1 VSSER
6 PLTVLCIATYEKGQ
20 EFMRECRRQGCRV
33 LLLTLDTLEHADWPR
48 ESIDHMFYLRR
59 GAPLDDIVKGVSWMA
74 RTEVLDRIV
83 ALDDF
88 DVETAAF
95 LREHLRVPG
104 MGDSTARYFRDKLA
118 MRVKANDHGIR
129 VPPFAH
135 VLNYD
140 ALRAFMARVPGP
152 WVLKPRSEASAVG
165 IKKIERPED
174 LWPALDT
181 LGDRQS
187 FYVLEKYVPGDVYHV
202 DAIVWDREPV
212 FMVSHKY
219 GQPPMDVAH
228 GGGIF
233 MTRRLHK
240 EAPER
245 SALETLTGTLLATLG
260 FVRGVSHTEF
270 IRGREDGE
278 FYFLETAARV
288 GGAHITD
295 VVEAATGVNLW
306 AEWARLE
313 IAGEG
318 GRYRVAPA
326 RDDYAGIVL
335 SLARDQR
342 PDTTPFNDPEIW
354 YRVERSHHI
363 GFVVASPDYDRVEQ
377 LLADYSR
384 RIAAD
389 HLATAPV
396 PDKPSA

>member
-1 VSSER
+1 MTESR

-20 EFMRECRRQGCRV
+20 DFLRECKRQGCRV

-48 ESIDHMFYLRR
+48 DSIDQAFYVRR
-59 GAPLDDIVKGVSWMA
+59 GAPLEDLVKGVSWMA

-88 DVETAAF
+88 DVETAAY

-118 MRVKANDHGIR
+118 MRVKAHDHGIR

-140 ALRAFMARVPGP
+140 ALRSFMARVPGP
-152 WVLKPRSEASAVG
+152 WVLKPRSEASAIG
-165 IKKIERPED
+165 IRKIAREED

-187 FYVLEKYVPGDVYHV
+187 FYVLEKYVAGDVYHV
-202 DAIVWDREPV
+202 DAIVWEREPV
-212 FMVSHKY
+212 LMVSHKY

-233 MTRRLHK
+233 MTRRLHHD
-240 EAPER
+240 APER
-245 SALETLTGTLLATLG
+245 PALEALTTRLLSTLG
-260 FVRGVSHTEF
+260 LVRGVSHTEF

-295 VVEAATGVNLW
+295 VVQAATGVNLW
-306 AEWARLE
+306 TEWARLE
-313 IAGEG
+313 IAGERG
-318 GRYRVAPA
+318 HYAVTPP

-335 SLARDQR
+335 SLARDER
-342 PDTTPFNDPEIW
+342 PDTSSFADPEIC
-354 YRVERSHHI
+354 YRVQRAHHI
-363 GFVVASPDYDRVEQ
+363 GFVVASPDYDRVEH

-396 PDKPSA
+396 PDKPTA

>member
-1 VSSER
+1 VSAER

-20 EFMRECRRQGCRV
+20 EFLRECKRQGCRV

-48 ESIDHMFYLRR
+48 ESIDQMFYLRK
-59 GAPLDDIVKGVSWMA
+59 GTPLDDIVKGVSWMA
-74 RTEVLDRIV
+74 RTEVIDRIV

-118 MRVKANDHGIR
+118 MRVKAHDHGIR

-165 IKKIERPED
+165 IRKIERADD

-212 FMVSHKY
+212 FVVSHKY

-233 MTRRLHK
+233 MTRRLHRD
-240 EAPER
+240 APER
-245 SALETLTGTLLATLG
+245 PALEALTGKLLATLG
-260 FVRGVSHTEF
+260 FVRGVTHTEF
-270 IRGREDGE
+270 IRDREDAE

-335 SLARDQR
+335 SLARDDR
-342 PDTTPFNDPEIW
+342 PDTSSFNDPEIW
-354 YRVERSHHI
+354 YRVARSHHI
-363 GFVVASPDYDRVEQ
+363 GFVVASPDYDRVEH

-396 PDKPSA
+396 PDKPTA

>member
-48 ESIDHMFYLRR
+48 ESIDQMFYLRR
-59 GAPLDDIVKGVSWMA
+59 GAPIDDIVKGVSWMA

-165 IKKIERPED
+165 ITKIERPED

-245 SALETLTGTLLATLG
+245 PVLEALTGNLLATLG

-335 SLARDQR
+335 SLARDER

-354 YRVERSHHI
+354 YRVGRSHHI